1 MTTPDPIVSGA
12 VRKAA
17 LRVLPLLGALAT
29 MNFLDRANVGFAALR
44 MNADIG
50 LSATAFGLG
59 AGLFFLGYF
68 FFEVPSNLLL
78 HRVGARRWIARIAL
92 TWGIAASAQAFV
104 DSPTAFFIVRFLLG
118 VAEAGFFPGMVLY
131 LTYWFPR
138 RHRAH
143 MMSLLLLAL
152 PMASVIGA
160 PVSTLIME
168 HGAGLLGFDAGWRTM
183 FFLEGLPSILLAVA
197 CWAFLPDRPQETKWL
212 TSQERQ
218 ALADTIEAEDRV
230 RVPDPPGLRRS
241 LRDARVLVLCAVYF
255 GVVYG
260 LYALTFFLP
269 QVIAGFESG
278 FGVRLDLVEV
288 GLVSAI
294 PFACGAAGMLWN
306 ARHSDRKEERVFH
319 LAAPSFIGAVGVACS
334 LYLQSPYLAVIA
346 LSVCTAGVLAALP
359 VFWQVPAGFLGGVGA
374 AGGIALINSCGNLS
388 GFAAPFVTGWLKDA
402 TGDFRAGMWAVAAF
416 MTLAAVLTVAFRRR
430 LVEHGDG
437 LEDKP

>member
-1 MTTPDPIVSGA
+1 
-12 VRKAA
+12 
-17 LRVLPLLGALAT
+17 

-59 AGLFFLGYF
+59 AGLFFIGYF

-92 TWGIAASAQAFV
+92 TWGVIASAQAFI
-104 DSPTAFFIVRFLLG
+104 DSPAAFFTVRFLLG
-118 VAEAGFFPGMVLY
+118 AAEAGFFPGMVLY

-138 RHRAH
+138 RHRAR

-152 PMASVIGA
+152 PTASVIGA

-168 HGAGLLGFDAGWRTM
+168 HGRGFLGFDAGWRTM

-197 CWAFLPDRPQETKWL
+197 CWTFLPDRPQDANWL
-212 TSQERQ
+212 VPEERQ
-218 ALADTIEAEDRV
+218 ALTATIESEDRA

-241 LRDARVLVLCAVYF
+241 LRDARVLLLCAVYF

-269 QVIAGFESG
+269 QVVAGFEDG
-278 FGVRLDLVEV
+278 FGVKLGLVEV

-294 PFACGAAGMLWN
+294 PFACGAVAMLWN
-306 ARHSDRKEERVFH
+306 ARHSDRQGERVWH
-319 LAAPSFIGAVGVACS
+319 LAVPSFVGAVGVACS
-334 LYLQSPYLAVIA
+334 LYLQSPYLAIIA

-374 AGGIALINSCGNLS
+374 AAGIALINSCGNLS
-388 GFAAPFVTGWLKDA
+388 GFVAPFVTGWLRDA
-402 TGDFRAGMWAVAAF
+402 TGDFRAGMWAVAAC
-416 MTLAAVLTVAFRRR
+416 MALAAVLTVAFRRL
-430 LVEHGDG
+430 LVEGGVEPGD
-437 LEDKP
+437 PS